1 MAATSIKL
9 AGYVRLDLAREM
21 VTSLGAFKSEIEENT
36 PPTDMLMAYDEVQ
49 RVVPLLKVDMVSAM
63 SIAIDFV
70 DADGD

>member
-1 MAATSIKL
+1 MA
-9 AGYVRLDLAREM
+9 RDM
-21 VTSLGAFKSEIEENT
+21 VEALQAFKTEIEENS

-49 RVVPLLKVDMVSAM
+49 RAVPLMKVDMVSAM